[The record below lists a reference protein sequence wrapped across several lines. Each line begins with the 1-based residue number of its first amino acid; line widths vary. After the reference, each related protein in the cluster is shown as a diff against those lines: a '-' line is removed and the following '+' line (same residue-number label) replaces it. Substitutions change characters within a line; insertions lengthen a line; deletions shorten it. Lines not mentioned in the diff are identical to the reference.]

1 MENNIGAGALALE
14 AGLKTFAP
22 GQHQRR
28 RGGEHRRRR
37 CCFGASGAS
46 GEKMAWWNQKGASNL
61 HPIGHIQAM
70 KKWKDFRIFLPDI
83 RHIRGKNAS
92 NPMVGC

>member
-1 MENNIGAGALALE
+1 MENDIGAGALASV

-22 GQHQRR
+22 GQHRRR

-46 GEKMAWWNQKGASNL
+46 GEKMAWRNQKGASNI
-61 HPIGHIQAM
+61 HPTGHIQAT
-70 KKWKDFRIFLPDI
+70 KKWQDFQIFLPGI
-83 RHIRGKNAS
+83 RHIRGKNSS